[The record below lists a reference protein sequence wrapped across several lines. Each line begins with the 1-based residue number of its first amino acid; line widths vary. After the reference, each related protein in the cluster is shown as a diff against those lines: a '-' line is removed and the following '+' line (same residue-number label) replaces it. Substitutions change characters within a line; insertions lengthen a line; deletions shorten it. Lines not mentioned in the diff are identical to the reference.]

1 MKKITLVAALL
12 GAAYFSHAQVGIGTP
27 TPADASQLDIV
38 ANNKGILIPRVELRT
53 LSNFGPIAGT
63 QIESLLVYNTAS
75 ITAENIAPGFYY
87 WFESKWERIVNQKQ
101 LDETINNIT
110 DLQGDVDKIINLLKV
125 AFPSNNLVDPSV
137 DGDAH
142 GGGMVFTPGD
152 VTTEPKIEYV
162 YFDGTSYVKKD
173 ITSDIIN
180 IIRGAESKTTIVEY
194 DGNQYYLS
202 EAYIQNGG
210 ETDPANWTSVPSGAI
225 LLDVVAGVVNN
236 FEEFVT
242 NNSVTV
248 DGNTYNTI
256 EEYIEYI
263 SQNSMQDGVTK
274 IVIDATTNQASF
286 QIWDA
291 ATDTWVDVDNSAFKK
306 IITDNESKTS
316 IVEYDGNQYYLSEAY
331 IQNGGETDPANWTSV
346 PSGAILLDV
355 VAGVVNNFE
364 EFVTNN
370 SVTVDG
376 NTYNT
381 IEEYIEYISQ
391 NSMQDGVTKIVID
404 ATTNQASFQIWD
416 AATDTWVDVD
426 NSAFKKIITD
436 NESKTS
442 IVEYDGNQYYLSEAY
457 IQNGGETDPANWTS
471 VPSGAILLDVV
482 AGVVNN
488 FEEFVTNNSV
498 TVDGNT
504 YNTIEEYIEYI
515 SQNSMQDGVTKIV
528 IDATTNQASFQI
540 WDAATDTWVDVDNSA
555 FKKIITDNESETT
568 IVKNELGAIADGDLE
583 ITYDYFNEKQPDV
596 TGTPQATIDVNA
608 DIKNLIEGN
617 IDIQKAIT
625 KILNDGGNVYYG
637 DHDNDGATPDVFYTI
652 INDVKTPIDIAEV
665 IVNAIKNATTVQK
678 QEIKNQLGDKIN
690 NTTVTKTGDTFNGSD
705 IYIYTNK
712 TTIAANSAETTGI
725 EIPSGTTPDQI
736 IGIKVIGAKGVVAS
750 VTDIVVTG
758 QQIDFNIGAGNMY
771 NILGAGN
778 YDVVVEFTAQ

>member
-1 MKKITLVAALL
+1 
-12 GAAYFSHAQVGIGTP
+12 
-27 TPADASQLDIV
+27 
-38 ANNKGILIPRVELRT
+38 
-53 LSNFGPIAGT
+53 
-63 QIESLLVYNTAS
+63 
-75 ITAENIAPGFYY
+75 
-87 WFESKWERIVNQKQ
+87 
-101 LDETINNIT
+101 
-110 DLQGDVDKIINLLKV
+110 
-125 AFPSNNLVDPSV
+125 
-137 DGDAH
+137 
-142 GGGMVFTPGD
+142 
-152 VTTEPKIEYV
+152 
-162 YFDGTSYVKKD
+162 
-173 ITSDIIN
+173 
-180 IIRGAESKTTIVEY
+180 
-194 DGNQYYLS
+194 
-202 EAYIQNGG
+202 
-210 ETDPANWTSVPSGAI
+210 
-225 LLDVVAGVVNN
+225 
-236 FEEFVT
+236 
-242 NNSVTV
+242 
-248 DGNTYNTI
+248 
-256 EEYIEYI
+256 
-263 SQNSMQDGVTK
+263 
-274 IVIDATTNQASF
+274 
-286 QIWDA
+286 
-291 ATDTWVDVDNSAFKK
+291 
-306 IITDNESKTS
+306 
-316 IVEYDGNQYYLSEAY
+316 
-331 IQNGGETDPANWTSV
+331 
-346 PSGAILLDV
+346 
-355 VAGVVNNFE
+355 
-364 EFVTNN
+364 
-370 SVTVDG
+370 
-376 NTYNT
+376 
-381 IEEYIEYISQ
+381 
-391 NSMQDGVTKIVID
+391 
-404 ATTNQASFQIWD
+404 
-416 AATDTWVDVD
+416 
-426 NSAFKKIITD
+426 
-436 NESKTS
+436 
-442 IVEYDGNQYYLSEAY
+442 
-457 IQNGGETDPANWTS
+457 
-471 VPSGAILLDVV
+471 
-482 AGVVNN
+482 
-488 FEEFVTNNSV
+488 
-498 TVDGNT
+498 
-504 YNTIEEYIEYI
+504 
-515 SQNSMQDGVTKIV
+515 MQDGVTKIV

>member
-137 DGDAH
+137 DGDTH

-152 VTTEPKIEYV
+152 ATTEPKIEYV

-426 NSAFKKIITD
+426 NSAFKKI
-436 NESKTS
+436 
-442 IVEYDGNQYYLSEAY
+442 V
-457 IQNGGETDPANWTS
+457 
-471 VPSGAILLDVV
+471 
-482 AGVVNN
+482 
-488 FEEFVTNNSV
+488 
-498 TVDGNT
+498 
-504 YNTIEEYIEYI
+504 
-515 SQNSMQDGVTKIV
+515 
-528 IDATTNQASFQI
+528 
-540 WDAATDTWVDVDNSA
+540 
-555 FKKIITDNESETT
+555 TDNESETT

>member
-426 NSAFKKIITD
+426 NSAFKKI
-436 NESKTS
+436 
-442 IVEYDGNQYYLSEAY
+442 V
-457 IQNGGETDPANWTS
+457 
-471 VPSGAILLDVV
+471 
-482 AGVVNN
+482 
-488 FEEFVTNNSV
+488 
-498 TVDGNT
+498 
-504 YNTIEEYIEYI
+504 
-515 SQNSMQDGVTKIV
+515 
-528 IDATTNQASFQI
+528 
-540 WDAATDTWVDVDNSA
+540 
-555 FKKIITDNESETT
+555 TDNESETT

>member
-137 DGDAH
+137 DGDTH

-152 VTTEPKIEYV
+152 ATTEPKIEYV

-306 IITDNESKTS
+306 I
-316 IVEYDGNQYYLSEAY
+316 V
-331 IQNGGETDPANWTSV
+331 
-346 PSGAILLDV
+346 
-355 VAGVVNNFE
+355 
-364 EFVTNN
+364 
-370 SVTVDG
+370 
-376 NTYNT
+376 
-381 IEEYIEYISQ
+381 
-391 NSMQDGVTKIVID
+391 
-404 ATTNQASFQIWD
+404 
-416 AATDTWVDVD
+416 
-426 NSAFKKIITD
+426 
-436 NESKTS
+436 
-442 IVEYDGNQYYLSEAY
+442 
-457 IQNGGETDPANWTS
+457 
-471 VPSGAILLDVV
+471 
-482 AGVVNN
+482 
-488 FEEFVTNNSV
+488 
-498 TVDGNT
+498 
-504 YNTIEEYIEYI
+504 
-515 SQNSMQDGVTKIV
+515 
-528 IDATTNQASFQI
+528 
-540 WDAATDTWVDVDNSA
+540 
-555 FKKIITDNESETT
+555 TDNESETT

>member
-306 IITDNESKTS
+306 IVTDNESKTS

-391 NSMQDGVTKIVID
+391 NT
-404 ATTNQASFQIWD
+404 
-416 AATDTWVDVD
+416 
-426 NSAFKKIITD
+426 
-436 NESKTS
+436 
-442 IVEYDGNQYYLSEAY
+442 
-457 IQNGGETDPANWTS
+457 
-471 VPSGAILLDVV
+471 
-482 AGVVNN
+482 
-488 FEEFVTNNSV
+488 
-498 TVDGNT
+498 
-504 YNTIEEYIEYI
+504 
-515 SQNSMQDGVTKIV
+515 MQDGVTKIV

>member
-180 IIRGAESKTTIVEY
+180 IIRGAESKTT
-194 DGNQYYLS
+194 
-202 EAYIQNGG
+202 
-210 ETDPANWTSVPSGAI
+210 
-225 LLDVVAGVVNN
+225 
-236 FEEFVT
+236 
-242 NNSVTV
+242 
-248 DGNTYNTI
+248 
-256 EEYIEYI
+256 
-263 SQNSMQDGVTK
+263 
-274 IVIDATTNQASF
+274 
-286 QIWDA
+286 
-291 ATDTWVDVDNSAFKK
+291 
-306 IITDNESKTS
+306 

>member
-180 IIRGAESKTTIVEY
+180 IIRGA
-194 DGNQYYLS
+194 
-202 EAYIQNGG
+202 
-210 ETDPANWTSVPSGAI
+210 
-225 LLDVVAGVVNN
+225 
-236 FEEFVT
+236 
-242 NNSVTV
+242 
-248 DGNTYNTI
+248 
-256 EEYIEYI
+256 
-263 SQNSMQDGVTK
+263 
-274 IVIDATTNQASF
+274 
-286 QIWDA
+286 
-291 ATDTWVDVDNSAFKK
+291 
-306 IITDNESKTS
+306 ESKTS